1 MPRLQLFIL
10 PDLSTASSASSSA
23 SSVHRRSTP
32 KIAAVIIAA
41 IIVIAGLVG
50 VTVYLIDGE
59 RFMQKSKEVE
69 VAKGGGG
76 GNETTRMFNAAAGDR
91 RADNGVNSVLPNGL
105 DYQVGDCSHEI

>member
-1 MPRLQLFIL
+1 
-10 PDLSTASSASSSA
+10 
-23 SSVHRRSTP
+23 
-32 KIAAVIIAA
+32 
-41 IIVIAGLVG
+41 
-50 VTVYLIDGE
+50 
-59 RFMQKSKEVE
+59 